1 MFVKNALCF
10 AVVCTLA
17 SPIFAQ
23 EATPTEPT
31 APEGITVGT
40 PYLREQQGD
49 WAVECLRRET
59 PPEPCE
65 MTQRLTDINGN
76 PVADVRLFTT
86 PAGGPAAAGA
96 SIMTP
101 LMTLLTENLRMQI
114 DNGPVKTYPFAWC
127 EPQGCVARM
136 GFTPEDLA
144 LMKSGTTAKIVIVP
158 VAAQDQTVALTLS
171 LKGFTAGFA
180 ALTANGTP

>member
-1 MFVKNALCF
+1 
-10 AVVCTLA
+10 
-17 SPIFAQ
+17 
-23 EATPTEPT
+23 
-31 APEGITVGT
+31 
-40 PYLREQQGD
+40 
-49 WAVECLRRET
+49 
-59 PPEPCE
+59 
-65 MTQRLTDINGN
+65 
-76 PVADVRLFTT
+76 
-86 PAGGPAAAGA
+86 
-96 SIMTP
+96 MTP

-114 DNGPVKTYPFAWC
+114 DNGPIKTYPFAWC
-127 EPQGCVARM
+127 EQQGCVARM